1 MADTFADD
9 QIEELLDRIAD
20 GEPLRSICKDP
31 RMPSKSTVYN
41 WLDDERSEFAG
52 RFRARKLI
60 GIHTLV
66 DECLEIADE
75 KVTEAVEVADKRV
88 RIDTRLRLAGKW
100 APKVYGE
107 KPAGDADNPIHVVN
121 TIRREVVDPNAG

>member
-41 WLDDERSEFAG
+41 WLDDDQSEFAG

-100 APKVYGE
+100 APKVYGD

-121 TIRREVVDPNAG
+121 TIRREVVDPHAG

>member
-1 MADTFADD
+1 MTTYTAEQVD
-9 QIEELLDRIAD
+9 ELLERISN
-20 GEPLRSICKDP
+20 GESLRSICRDP
-31 RMPSKSTVYN
+31 NMPGKSVVYL
-41 WLDDERSEFAG
+41 WLEDEKSEFTG

-60 GIHTLV
+60 GVHTLV

-75 KVTEAVEVADKRV
+75 EANDPVQVANKRV

-100 APKVYGE
+100 APKAYGD

-121 TIRREVVDPNAG
+121 TIRREVVDPRAE